1 MSLIN
6 QMLKDLEE
14 RGGLNKETVF
24 KPAKNSNEVN
34 QSIDDH
40 QDDIQINQKTIK
52 QGTYKLSEHKFVV
65 ISSVLILIYL
75 GIYFWVK
82 NPQLHSNHQPNN
94 PLINHQESLLTSEAP
109 TQNVDGHGIK
119 HNSDAIVAEI
129 TKEIAAQIKAQDGEV
144 DEFHVAKMVEEA
156 KNSQPETQDT
166 VAKHQV
172 VPTEKP
178 AETSLIDQI
187 NEPTNREA
195 HASQGIENS
204 DVKQVEMIAKKAE
217 PTTSVPQN
225 KTADIKVAEVKLNDT
240 KMPSANV
247 SKQTQS
253 PIKEAKIAE
262 NVTNPTLSEVVKSEI
277 GKTEAQKTEVSTKN
291 EIVIAKT
298 KAKKGIQSSNR
309 PSAKVESIARAP
321 VQNTNA
327 KANFIKTERP
337 EQKSE
342 NLYQTALNYVQQGR
356 VSEAQTILNEAL
368 SSFPRNHDAR
378 QPLAALLLDNNR
390 MKEAKDV
397 LNDGLKVSPDH
408 VGFRKAV
415 ARLEVELGEQS
426 NALTTLLQG
435 SSFAMHDAPYQ
446 AFLGTMLQRQNRH
459 AEAIE
464 HFNAAIAIDRTLPNV
479 FVGLG
484 ISLQAT
490 NRFEDAQL
498 AYQHAKG
505 NASLDQNLESFI
517 DLRIKE
523 MNQRISSK

>member
-24 KPAKNSNEVN
+24 KPAQDSNEVN

-40 QDDIQINQKTIK
+40 EDDIQINQKTNK
-52 QGTYKLSEHKFVV
+52 QGAYQLSEHKFVV

-82 NPQLHSNHQPNN
+82 NPQLHGSHQPNN
-94 PLINHQESLLTSEAP
+94 PLVNHQESLLTSQAP
-109 TQNVDGHGIK
+109 AQSADSHDIK

-166 VAKHQV
+166 LVKHQAA
-172 VPTEKP
+172 PAEKA
-178 AETSLIDQI
+178 AETSLFDEI
-187 NEPTNREA
+187 NEPAYPEA
-195 HASQGIENS
+195 HASHGIKNA
-204 DVKQVEMIAKKAE
+204 DVKQAEMITKKAE
-217 PTTSVPQN
+217 PKKAVPQN
-225 KTADIKVAEVKLNDT
+225 KTADIKVAEVKLDDIKT
-240 KMPSANV
+240 PSANV
-247 SKQTQS
+247 SKKAQS
-253 PIKEAKIAE
+253 PIKEAKIAK
-262 NVTNPTLSEVVKSEI
+262 NATNPTLSEAVKSEI
-277 GKTEAQKTEVSTKN
+277 VKPEDEKTELSTTN
-291 EIVIAKT
+291 ELVIAKT
-298 KAKKGIQSSNR
+298 KSKKAVPSSDR
-309 PSAKVESIARAP
+309 PSSKVESIARAP
-321 VQNTNA
+321 VQNTNT
-327 KANFIKTERP
+327 KANFSKTERP

-356 VSEAQTILNEAL
+356 VSEAQTILKDSL

-378 QPLAALLLDNNR
+378 QTLAALLLDNNR
-390 MKEAKDV
+390 MTEAKDV

-490 NRFEDAQL
+490 NRFEDAQM

-523 MNQRISSK
+523 MNQRISAK